1 MPVNWAFPAAQGE
14 PESFLAILGPIYC
27 CKAFSWRRIFLR
39 SEKILLQFLNRSPSR
54 RAVPQLFLHAQ

>member
-27 CKAFSWRRIFLR
+27 CKEFDGRRILR
-39 SEKILLQFLNRSPSR
+39 WSEFFNS
-54 RAVPQLFLHAQ
+54 